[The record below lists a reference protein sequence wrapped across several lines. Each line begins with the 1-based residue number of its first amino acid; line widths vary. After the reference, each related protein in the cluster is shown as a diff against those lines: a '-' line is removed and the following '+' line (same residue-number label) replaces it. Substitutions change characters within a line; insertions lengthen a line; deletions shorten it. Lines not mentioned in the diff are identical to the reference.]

1 MNPAFA
7 LVLAFAIGVVAGL
20 RSMTAPA
27 VVAWAAR
34 LGWIHL
40 SGSPLAYIGST
51 WVVAF
56 CSLGAVGEYIADKL
70 PNAPARTAAIGLTA
84 RIVTGAASGACLA
97 VAGGASLGL
106 GGLLGVIGAIV
117 GAFGGYRA
125 RVGLVRTLNCSDF
138 AIAIPEDLIAIG
150 LGLLLVSRF

>member
-1 MNPAFA
+1 MNAGFA
-7 LVLAFAIGVVAGL
+7 LLLAFAIGIVAGL

-27 VVAWAAR
+27 VVSWAAR
-34 LGWIHL
+34 LGWIQL
-40 SGSPLAYIGST
+40 SGSPLAYMGST

-56 CSLGAVGEYIADKL
+56 CSVGAVGEYIADKL

-106 GGLLGVIGAIV
+106 GGLLGLIGAIV
-117 GAFGGYRA
+117 GTFGGYYA
-125 RVGLVRTLNCSDF
+125 RTGLVRALKCHDF
-138 AIAIPEDLIAIG
+138 AVAIPEDLVAIG